1 MTVILRECLPDDAIA
16 CGEICYAA
24 FKSLADE
31 HNFPPDFPSIEHATG
46 MLSDF
51 ISHSG
56 IYGIVAEMDGRV
68 VGSNFLDERSR
79 IAGVGPITVDPT
91 IQNRAVGKDLM
102 KNVMDRVQTQNFPG
116 VRLVQAAYHNRS
128 LSLYSK
134 LGFNVQVPLVTMQ
147 GAPLNLSIE
156 GYAVRTATENDIV
169 QCNELC
175 QIVHGH
181 DRAGEISDAVS
192 QQTATVVEYENRI
205 VGYSTALS
213 FFGHS
218 VAESNDGLKALI
230 AAADEFQGPGILVPA
245 TNTDLFRWCLEHGLR
260 VVQVMIL
267 MSIGLY
273 NQPQGAYLASVGY

>member
-1 MTVILRECLPDDAIA
+1 MTAILRECLPDDANA

-24 FKSLADE
+24 FKALADG

-46 MLSDF
+46 MLSDV
-51 ISHSG
+51 IAHPK
-56 IYGIVAEMDGRV
+56 IYGIVAELDGRV

-102 KNVMDRVQTQNFPG
+102 KNVMERVQAQNFPG

-134 LGFNVQVPLVTMQ
+134 LGFDVQVPLVTMQ
-147 GAPLNLSIE
+147 GAPLNLSVE
-156 GYAVRTATENDIV
+156 GYAVRPATENDILR
-169 QCNELC
+169 CNELC
-175 QIVHGH
+175 QNVHGH

-192 QQTATVVEYENRI
+192 QRIATVVEHENRI
-205 VGYSTALS
+205 VGYSTAIA

-230 AAADEFQGPGILVPA
+230 GAADEIQGPGILVPA
-245 TNTDLFRWCLEHGLR
+245 TNTDLFRWCLTRGLR
-260 VVQVMIL
+260 VVQVMTL
-267 MSIGLY
+267 MSMGLY
-273 NQPQGAYLASVGY
+273 NQPQGAYLASVIY

>member
-1 MTVILRECLPDDAIA
+1 
-16 CGEICYAA
+16 
-24 FKSLADE
+24 
-31 HNFPPDFPSIEHATG
+31 